1 MYFSL
6 WNEPV
11 SALYNDAWCQRTIV
25 RERYRVYKNRTY
37 IMSSDVPRYD
47 SIYFME
53 CVVQCQLR
61 NMISHNRFIEWL
73 WFIGRNFGCW
83 RLRRHCCDDVQ
94 NGAPAQILES
104 KMDQKLYCKSLW
116 CWIWKMSPKWLG
128 GITVWLFL
136 QASSTLIALLHI
148 YHMNPHDLY
157 LDPPIST
164 NKC

>member
-11 SALYNDAWCQRTIV
+11 STLYNHAWCQRTIV
-25 RERYRVYKNRTY
+25 SERYRVYKNRTY
-37 IMSSDVPRYD
+37 IMSSDVPRYE

-73 WFIGRNFGCW
+73 WFIGWNFGCW

-116 CWIWKMSPKWLG
+116 CWIWKMSPKWLIRWHYCLTISASIVNPHR
-128 GITVWLFL
+128 IT
-136 QASSTLIALLHI
+136 AYI
-148 YHMNPHDLY
+148 PHDLY